1 MKILALCLGAAVL
14 LTACGG
20 GGAAVPSPVQSSSAA
35 PPSSA
40 STPSPQP
47 SQPVATESN
56 PPGDIPDN
64 QAFVAFQGAG
74 FSVKVP
80 EGWARTVTGTTTSFT
95 DKLNRVEVTPSATS
109 AAPTVGTAAT
119 AVAAELGRSV
129 PRFAMGKVSEVSRAA
144 GKVVLVTYQGD
155 SAQDPVTGKVVRDAF
170 ERYLFYRGGKQ
181 VALTL
186 IGPVN
191 ADNVDPWKT
200 VSDSFRWA

>member
-1 MKILALCLGAAVL
+1 M
-14 LTACGG
+14 
-20 GGAAVPSPVQSSSAA
+20 
-35 PPSSA
+35 
-40 STPSPQP
+40 
-47 SQPVATESN
+47 ATESN

-64 QAFVAFQGAG
+64 QAYVAFQGAG
-74 FSVKVP
+74 FAVKVP
-80 EGWARTVTGTTTSFT
+80 EGWARTVTGTTTAFT
-95 DKLNRVEVTPSATS
+95 DKLNRIETTPSSMS
-109 AAPTVGTAAT
+109 AAPTPQSAQTTV
-119 AVAAELGRSV
+119 VAELSRSV
-129 PRFAMGKVSEVSRAA
+129 PRFAMGKVSEITRSA

-186 IGPVN
+186 VGPAN